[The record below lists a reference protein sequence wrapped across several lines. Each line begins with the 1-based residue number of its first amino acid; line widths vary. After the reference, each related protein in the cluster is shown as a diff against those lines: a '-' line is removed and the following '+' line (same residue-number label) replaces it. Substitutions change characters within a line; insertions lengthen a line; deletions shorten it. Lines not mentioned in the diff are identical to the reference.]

1 MAVDSEPSRALNI
14 RDVAREAGVSYQTV
28 SRVLNGSDRIRETTR
43 AHVQSVIDRLGYR
56 PNPVARALST
66 NRSRTIGVLTAQSAL
81 YGPATAIAAIEF
93 AARDAGYRLSIANLR
108 SGETE
113 AVRASIDD
121 LLSHAVEAIIVIA
134 PQQQVLGEVGEMSV
148 DVPIVALGPS
158 GERHS
163 MAMDQI
169 AGARAAV
176 GHLADL
182 GHEYIVH
189 LAGPQDWTEAEARMV
204 GYLRELDARDLRVR
218 APLLG
223 DWTAQFGYEAGRS
236 LLRMPDFT
244 AVFAGNDSM
253 ALGFLHACRELGVRV
268 PEDISV
274 VGFDDIPEAAHFFP
288 PLTTVRQ
295 DFSEL
300 GRRTIRMLLAQL
312 NGEELPQEPL
322 IPQLIV
328 RSSTAAPRSL

>member
-1 MAVDSEPSRALNI
+1 MEGEAPRALNI

-28 SRVLNGSDRIRETTR
+28 SRVLNGSERIRESTR
-43 AHVQSVIDRLGYR
+43 AHVQEVIDRLGYR
-56 PNPVARALST
+56 PNPAARALST
-66 NRSRTIGVLTAQSAL
+66 SRSRTIGVLTTQSAL
-81 YGPATAIAAIEF
+81 YGPATAITAIEF
-93 AARDAGYRLSIANLR
+93 AARDAGYRLSISNLR
-108 SGETE
+108 SSDPGT
-113 AVRASIDD
+113 VRSSIDD

-134 PQQQVLGEVGEMSV
+134 PQQRVLSAVAEMSV
-148 DVPIVALGPS
+148 DVPIVALGPG
-158 GERHS
+158 GERQS

-182 GHEYIVH
+182 GHEYILH
-189 LAGPQDWTEAEARMV
+189 LAGPQDWTEAEARMA

-218 APLLG
+218 APILG
-223 DWTAQFGYEAGRS
+223 DWTSSFGYAAGVE

-253 ALGFLHACRELGVRV
+253 ALGFLHACREMGVRV

-274 VGFDDIPEAAHFFP
+274 VGFDDIPDAAHFYP
-288 PLTTVRQ
+288 PLTTVHQ
-295 DFSEL
+295 DFVEL
-300 GRRTIRMLLAQL
+300 GRRTIGLLLAQL
-312 NGEELPQEPL
+312 RGGEADTRPV

-328 RSSTAAPRSL
+328 RESTAPLRRG

>member
-1 MAVDSEPSRALNI
+1 MVVDGDLPRALNI

-28 SRVLNGSDRIRETTR
+28 SRVLNGSDRIRESTR
-43 AHVQSVIDRLGYR
+43 EHVQSVIDRLGYR

-66 NRSRTIGVLTAQSAL
+66 NRSRTIGVVTAQSAL
-81 YGPATAIAAIEF
+81 YGPATAVAAIEF

-108 SGETE
+108 SGDPGE
-113 AVRASIDD
+113 VRSSIDD
-121 LLSHAVEAIIVIA
+121 LRSHAVEAIIVIA
-134 PQQQVLGEVGEMSV
+134 PQQQVLSEVAEMSV

-158 GERHS
+158 GERNS

-176 GHLADL
+176 AHLADL
-182 GHEYIVH
+182 GHEFIVH
-189 LAGPQDWTEAEARMV
+189 LAGPQDWTEAEARMA

-223 DWTAQFGYEAGRS
+223 DWSSQFGYDAGLS

-253 ALGFLHACRELGVRV
+253 ALGFLHACRDRGARV

-274 VGFDDIPEAAHFFP
+274 VGFDDIPDAAHFFP
-288 PLTTVRQ
+288 PLTTVHQ
-295 DFSEL
+295 DFVEL
-300 GRRTIRMLLAQL
+300 GRRTIGMLLAQL
-312 NGEELPQEPL
+312 NGTETTEEPL
-322 IPQLIV
+322 VPRLIV
-328 RSSTAAPRSL
+328 RESTAAPRPF

>member
-1 MAVDSEPSRALNI
+1 VDGETSRALNI

-28 SRVLNGSDRIRETTR
+28 SRVINGSEHIRESTR
-43 AHVQSVIDRLGYR
+43 ARVQEVIDRLGYR

-66 NRSRTIGVLTAQSAL
+66 SRSRTIGVLTAQSAL
-81 YGPATAIAAIEF
+81 YGPATSITAIEF
-93 AARDAGYRLSIANLR
+93 AARDAGYRLSITNLR
-108 SGETE
+108 SSDPST
-113 AVRASIDD
+113 VRLSIDD
-121 LLSHAVEAIIVIA
+121 LLAHAVEAIIVIA
-134 PQQQVLGEVGEMSV
+134 PQQWVLSAVSEMSV
-148 DVPIVALGPS
+148 DVPIVALGPGS
-158 GERHS
+158 EPHS

-182 GHEYIVH
+182 GHECIIH
-189 LAGPQDWTEAEARMV
+189 LSGPQDWTEAEARMA

-218 APLLG
+218 APILG
-223 DWTAQFGYEAGRS
+223 DWTSSFGYAAGME

-253 ALGFLHACRELGVRV
+253 ALGFLHACRDMGARV

-274 VGFDDIPEAAHFFP
+274 VGFDDIPDAAHFHP

-295 DFSEL
+295 DFAEL
-300 GRRTIRMLLAQL
+300 GRRTIGLLLAQL
-312 NGEELPQEPL
+312 NGEDAHPEPI

-328 RSSTAAPRSL
+328 RESTARPPHI